1 MSDEKFDDGFS
12 LVELLVSVFLIAIL
26 SVALIP
32 NLVASMQAG
41 SNMKTRTFAIAVNRQ
56 AIVGLE
62 AAGNTSCSALNTYVA
77 TSANQSVVI
86 PTGKTLT
93 VTFSP
98 ASFACTA
105 NVPYS
110 QPVTATVTDSS
121 GFQLSRATTSI
132 WITQ

>member
-1 MSDEKFDDGFS
+1 MSNEKFDDGFS
-12 LVELLVSVFLIAIL
+12 LVELLVSVFLIAVL

-41 SNMKTRTFAIAVNRQ
+41 SNMKTRTFAIAVNKQ
-56 AIVGLE
+56 AITGLE
-62 AAGNTSCSALNTYVA
+62 AAGNTSCSALNTFVGA
-77 TSANQSVVI
+77 AANQSVAI

-98 ASFACTA
+98 ASFACSTS
-105 NVPYS
+105 VPYS
-110 QPVTATVTDSS
+110 QPVTATVTDAS
-121 GFQLSRATTSI
+121 GFQLSSATTSI